1 MRFALLAAAL
11 AIIAPGRAHA
21 DDDDGR
27 SAEKGTLGI
36 GIILGEPTGISAKLY
51 VKDDQAVQAAVG
63 SAFVSGGLQFHADY
77 VFHPY
82 ILQTR
87 PSFVLPVYIGPGV
100 RFIDYTNG
108 RDDSSFAMGV
118 RGVAGM
124 LFDFKDVPLD
134 VFVEVATVLEYEF
147 KDGEGAGL
155 RLNVGAGARYYF

>member
-11 AIIAPGRAHA
+11 AILAPARAHA

-36 GIILGEPTGISAKLY
+36 GVILGEPTGVSAKLY
-51 VKDDQAVQAAVG
+51 VKDDQAIQAAVG
-63 SAFVSGGLQFHADY
+63 SAFVSGGLQLHADY

-87 PSFVLPVYIGPGV
+87 PSFVLPVYIGPGI
-100 RFIDYTNG
+100 RLIDYTNG
-108 RDDSSFAMGV
+108 RDDSSFAIGV

-147 KDGEGAGL
+147 KDGEGAAL
-155 RLNVGAGARYYF
+155 RLNLGAGARYYF